1 MWKERKKYGIIFAG
15 AVLYAFSVA
24 LILKPNQL
32 APGGASGLAIMI
44 SYFTGIKTGTII
56 LILNIPLIISG
67 VRAFGKEFLYGTM
80 FAIFINS
87 IFVNLFEEFPAPLHD
102 MFLASVCGGTLDAV
116 SLGIILRQGGTTGG
130 TDIVAKILRKK
141 MPQFEMGKLFIL
153 VDMVVVALSAFVF
166 GNIENAIYSAI
177 CVVITGQVMDRILYG
192 GQGAR
197 MLFIMSDSAEK
208 ISRRLIDMDM
218 GITYLKGRGGY
229 TDREKNVIICVM
241 RKRLLPAALKMI
253 REEDEKV
260 FMIVTLAEKVVG
272 EGYRENE

>member
-32 APGGASGLAIMI
+32 APGGASGLAILI

-208 ISRRLIDMDM
+208 ISRRLIDMGT

>member
-56 LILNIPLIISG
+56 LILNIPLIIAG

-130 TDIVAKILRKK
+130 TDIVAKILRKR

-208 ISRRLIDMDM
+208 ISRRLIDMNM
-218 GITYLKGRGGY
+218 GITYLKGRGVY

>member
-15 AVLYAFSVA
+15 AVVYAFSVA

-56 LILNIPLIISG
+56 LILNIPLIIAG

-130 TDIVAKILRKK
+130 TDIVAKILRKR

-208 ISRRLIDMDM
+208 ISRRLIDMNT